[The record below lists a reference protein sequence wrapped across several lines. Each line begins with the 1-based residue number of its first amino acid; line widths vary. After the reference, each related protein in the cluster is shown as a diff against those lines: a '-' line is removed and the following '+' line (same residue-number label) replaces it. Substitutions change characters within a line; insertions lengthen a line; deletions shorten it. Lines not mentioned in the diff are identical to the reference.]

1 MSEQNK
7 AFLVRLR
14 PTTYELLDRA
24 AADQRRSK
32 ASLIDALIR
41 EHLQPRYSD
50 VRDRIDRMLGGR
62 R

>member
-14 PTTYELLDRA
+14 PTTYELLDKA

-50 VRDRIDRMLGGR
+50 VRDRLDQLLAGR

>member
-1 MSEQNK
+1 MGEQNR

-14 PTTYELLDRA
+14 PTTYELLDKA

-50 VRDRIDRMLGGR
+50 VRDRLDQLLAGR

>member
-14 PTTYELLDRA
+14 PATYELLDRA
-24 AADQRRSK
+24 ATDQRRSK

-50 VRDRIDRMLGGR
+50 VRDRIDQMLGGR